1 MRVWL
6 ISSQRKKREDPL
18 MLNDLITADKLS
30 LVISQAAAPAFLLG
44 AIASFL
50 SVLVAHMSRIADRLH
65 AINAMPEDGKKGL
78 QGLSSSLHFRA
89 ILVHRAIYWSV
100 GSGIATC
107 LLMIVAFG
115 SAYFGARHEPAAALL
130 FTLALGLFTA
140 SLISFAR
147 EVRKALNERNLG

>member
-1 MRVWL
+1 
-6 ISSQRKKREDPL
+6 

-50 SVLVAHMSRIADRLH
+50 SVLVAHLSRIGDRLY
-65 AINAMPEDGKKGL
+65 AIKALRDDGKKDM
-78 QGLSSSLHFRA
+78 QVLSTSLHFRA
-89 ILVHRAIYWSV
+89 ILVHRAIYYAV
-100 GSGIATC
+100 GSGISTC
-107 LLMIVAFG
+107 LLMIIAFI
-115 SAYFGARHEPAAALL
+115 SAYLGARHEPAAVLF

-147 EVRKALNERNLG
+147 EVRIALDERNLA

>member
-1 MRVWL
+1 
-6 ISSQRKKREDPL
+6 
-18 MLNDLITADKLS
+18 MLNELITADKLS

-50 SVLVAHMSRIADRLH
+50 SVLVSHMSRIADRLH
-65 AINAMPEDGKKGL
+65 AMNAMADDAQKAQSHAL
-78 QGLSSSLHFRA
+78 WSSLHFRA
-89 ILVHRAIYWSV
+89 ILVHRAIYWAV
-100 GSGIATC
+100 GSGISTC
-107 LLMIVAFG
+107 LLMIVAFA

-147 EVRKALNERNLG
+147 EVRMALNERNPS